1 MIGLVWSRQA
11 VVKRNGAI
19 WIMVGRPRKIGKR
32 ERNGRIAR
40 TYENPKAQVAN
51 QPHRRGV
58 VVHLRECEEAESE
71 FGRLMLRGGI
81 TPAHYEAG
89 IALIRLCESVRRVY
103 DLASPHPPAMD
114 LTRVRG
120 CTGQG
125 ITSEEGQAIKDR
137 YNKAYEC
144 ANVAGDRSVR
154 ALAPHVIRDEPV
166 TDFET
171 LDRLKAALDRLV
183 RFFGIDPSLKRAST
197 SRKNN
202 V

>member
-1 MIGLVWSRQA
+1 MTGLRWSREL
-11 VVKRNGAI
+11 VSVKRKGAI
-19 WIMVGRPRKIGKR
+19 WIMVGRTRKIGKR

-58 VVHLRECEEAESE
+58 VVKFREREESGTE

-89 IALIRLCESVRRVY
+89 IAFTELCEAIRAVY
-103 DLASPHPPAMD
+103 DAASPNPQAMD

-120 CTGQG
+120 FPGHG
-125 ITSEEGQAIKDR
+125 MTSAEGQAIKDR
-137 YNKAYEC
+137 YMKAFDK
-144 ANVAGDRSVR
+144 AGEAGCKAQRT
-154 ALAPHVIRDEPV
+154 LAPHVIRDEPV
-166 TDFET
+166 MDFET

-183 RFFGIDPSLKRAST
+183 RFFGIDPKLKL
-197 SRKNN
+197 SRRR